1 MKISSEQI
9 QVLESL
15 KCQRLK
21 DDGKNM
27 YLVGAFSNAIN
38 DDIAHTLR
46 NEAFEEDESNT
57 VAYYVVKH
65 PNDQILFFFSLKCG
79 LLFDHFIN
87 PDLLNQLQKLSE
99 ELNDISNEKTL
110 TTQQK
115 KDVRDIMEKIRV
127 SKGVTRD
134 D

>member
-99 ELNDISNEKTL
+99 ELNDISNEKL
-110 TTQQK
+110 
-115 KDVRDIMEKIRV
+115 
-127 SKGVTRD
+127 
-134 D
+134 